1 MPRVDGVVAA
11 TAEEAVPSRP
21 AISLTGGTGCLHK
34 RFHGTLLLLLFGH
47 RR

>member
-1 MPRVDGVVAA
+1 MPRVDEVVAA

-21 AISLTGGTGCLHK
+21 PISLTGGTFGLHK
-34 RFHGTLLLLLFGH
+34 RFHGTLLLLFGD